1 MKKYLVQIA
10 DLAVNT
16 FEKTVVFCRKKTAP
30 ILACIFSFCL
40 VFGGIYI
47 TASRNIIIKQ
57 TRHSLSKTIS
67 YLNELGL
74 DIAYDDIQFNSLF
87 FSPLVEIKNFQ
98 LYNIKGDSGW
108 SISLNKV
115 KGYPNIF
122 GTAKIRFASTEGGK
136 VTLGD
141 FSSQLSSKETF
152 LDISSENMLIDEVV
166 FHAEEIDIKNFA
178 KIEKIAFLLQ
188 SSPQKDANSLATL
201 PTYDSLFEV
210 NDVNINGLVNYPLS
224 SHLKLLYMKSNIF
237 GAITPEEHLLTSLED
252 WLRQG
257 GFIEIPNM
265 IVQWEPLTMVG
276 RGNIHFNEKFSPR
289 IEFNTSSK
297 GLLRLIDDLKKNEFL
312 DSKNVFVAN
321 ILLSNKAFKI
331 NPDDK
336 ELTITTPISYADGKI
351 SVENLTIKN
360 FTK

>member
-1 MKKYLVQIA
+1 M
-10 DLAVNT
+10 
-16 FEKTVVFCRKKTAP
+16 
-30 ILACIFSFCL
+30 ACIFSFCL

-210 NDVNINGLVNYPLS
+210 NDVI
-224 SHLKLLYMKSNIF
+224 
-237 GAITPEEHLLTSLED
+237 ITPKTPLYEIKHFWRDHPRRTPPYLT
-252 WLRQG
+252 
-257 GFIEIPNM
+257 
-265 IVQWEPLTMVG
+265 
-276 RGNIHFNEKFSPR
+276 
-289 IEFNTSSK
+289 
-297 GLLRLIDDLKKNEFL
+297 
-312 DSKNVFVAN
+312 
-321 ILLSNKAFKI
+321 
-331 NPDDK
+331 
-336 ELTITTPISYADGKI
+336 
-351 SVENLTIKN
+351 
-360 FTK
+360 